1 MNKEITQVYESL
13 IDTLKENISVMEK
26 HLGVMDQ
33 RIDFHKETIEILKS
47 SVAARDQIIEIYEK
61 AMEGTE
67 VSKIAMEMMNKTV
80 GQRKS
85 IS

>member
-1 MNKEITQVYESL
+1 
-13 IDTLKENISVMEK
+13 MEK
-26 HLGVMDQ
+26 HLDVMDQ
-33 RIDFHKETIEILKS
+33 RIDFHKETVEILKS

>member
-1 MNKEITQVYESL
+1 MWAHAQRDGAVQGPGEQTPGHEV
-13 IDTLKENISVMEK
+13 
-26 HLGVMDQ
+26 HLDLMDQ
-33 RIDFHKETIEILKS
+33 RIDFHKESVEILKS
-47 SVAARDQIIEIYEK
+47 SVAVRDQIIEIYEK

-80 GQRKS
+80 EQRKS